1 MNKPEL
7 ILIGYW
13 HSHLE
18 PHFPDPAW
26 FIDPDWDT
34 VERDQ
39 VIAYL
44 KAGQPMPY
52 ASMGLSWCRF
62 RCGINNLGAG
72 EFSDGKYVWPEG
84 LVHYL
89 EAHQLRLPQS
99 VVTDFLAPSH
109 LNQKVDL
116 SNVVINDEW
125 WRAQKGWNPHGKSFL
140 DELDWGIVT
149 IEQKDPRFKQQQE
162 KLLHDFL
169 GKAYGAKNRLVLIEA
184 IVAGQ
189 KMDIKGRRFEDYA
202 GFAKKAL
209 EIGLESSFVELGL
222 DSFFDQSS
230 MS

>member
-1 MNKPEL
+1 MGKLEL

-26 FIDPDWDT
+26 FIDPEWDV
-34 VERDQ
+34 VERGQ

-62 RCGINNLGAG
+62 RCGINNLGSG

-89 EAHQLRLPQS
+89 EAHQLRLPE
-99 VVTDFLAPSH
+99 VVVADFLGASH
-109 LNQKVDL
+109 SDQELNL
-116 SNVVINDEW
+116 TNAVINDEW
-125 WRAQKGWNPHGKSFL
+125 WRAQKGWNSLGKSFL

-149 IEQKDPRFKQQQE
+149 IEQKDPSFKQQQE
-162 KLLHDFL
+162 KLLVGFL
-169 GKAYGAKNRLVLIEA
+169 GNSYGVKKGLASIEA

-189 KMDIKGRRFEDYA
+189 KMDIKGRFVDYA
-202 GFAKKAL
+202 GFAKKAV

-222 DSFFDQSS
+222 DAFFDR